1 VAELLIH
8 VGDDVLAYDPAK
20 LTNKD
25 ARELER
31 FTGQRMSVFMDAE
44 LSVSDADHVTALV
57 WLARRQN
64 GESTLMPADVEFP
77 FASTWVEEVPDPTDA
92 AAPGA
97 AVVPTVP
104 LPTPKEAGKKTG

>member
-31 FTGQRMSVFMDAE
+31 FTGQRMSVFMDSE

-57 WLARRQN
+57 WLARRQA
-64 GESTLMPADVEFP
+64 GESALLPADVEFP
-77 FASTWVEEVPDPTDA
+77 FASTWIEEVADPTDA
-92 AAPGA
+92 TAPGA

-104 LPTPKEAGKKTG
+104 QPTPKEAGKKTG

>member
-1 VAELLIH
+1 MAELLIH

-31 FTGQRMSVFMDAE
+31 FTGQRMSVFMDSE

-57 WLARRQN
+57 WLARRQA
-64 GESTLMPADVEFP
+64 GESALLPADVEFP
-77 FASTWVEEVPDPTDA
+77 FASTWIEEVADPTDA
-92 AAPGA
+92 TAPGA